1 MKSRENRIKTYCR
14 NISRELYC
22 PLAVKRQIMAAIR
35 ENIAAYLEENPDA
48 GFEDVLKHFG
58 TPQQIALSYIGEMDM
73 PELVRRLNTRRSVLT
88 VLCSALGIGVLLLL
102 VALVVV
108 VVGTLISSNYFVVY
122 VNR

>member
-1 MKSRENRIKTYCR
+1 MKNREKRIKEYCR
-14 NISRELYC
+14 SISRELYC
-22 PLAVKRQIMAAIR
+22 SPAAKKQIMAAMR
-35 ENIAAYLEENPDA
+35 ENIATYLEENPDA

-88 VLCSALGIGVLLLL
+88 VLCSALGICVLLLL